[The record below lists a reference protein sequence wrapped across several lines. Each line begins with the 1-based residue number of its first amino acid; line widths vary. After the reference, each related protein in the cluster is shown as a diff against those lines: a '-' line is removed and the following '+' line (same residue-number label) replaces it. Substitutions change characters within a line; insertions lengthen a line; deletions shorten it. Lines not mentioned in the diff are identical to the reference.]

1 MKIKKQWFL
10 AMAVVLLLLSVGA
23 AVPNTSGSSEI
34 RWDIVSINP
43 PTNFNLN
50 PGGIA
55 SARAENCSKITFTGS
70 GTFVAPAGGGGTS
83 SGVTGGGTW
92 ETFSGSSPCPCNSTA
107 TGTPTGSGT
116 YEVTGLVR
124 WEDAPGS
131 LAGPI
136 VDNIGVKADSTS
148 GLAVLRIEYSDGER
162 GVLVVSCHNPVGSPD
177 TLFEGITATKGFV
190 DYWNHQLA
198 VNGVDANRTNF
209 HVLRGPNN

>member
-1 MKIKKQWFL
+1 MCGFPNPASANAHACMAFVQSYGEFCLRETQTMKRSENMKIKKRWFL
-10 AMAVVLLLLSVGA
+10 AMAVAVLLLSVGA
-23 AVPNTSGSSEI
+23 AIPNTNRSSSEI

-107 TGTPTGSGT
+107 TGTTTGSGT

-131 LAGPI
+131 LPGPVI
-136 VDNIGVKADSTS
+136 DNIGVKAD
-148 GLAVLRIEYSDGER
+148 
-162 GVLVVSCHNPVGSPD
+162 
-177 TLFEGITATKGFV
+177 
-190 DYWNHQLA
+190 
-198 VNGVDANRTNF
+198 
-209 HVLRGPNN
+209 

>member
-1 MKIKKQWFL
+1 MKIDRLWFL
-10 AMAVVLLLLSVGA
+10 AIAVVLLPLLVGGA
-23 AVPNTSGSSEI
+23 FRNKNGSSEV

-43 PTNFNLN
+43 PTDFTLD
-50 PGGIA
+50 PGGMA
-55 SARAENCSKITFTGS
+55 SARAEDGSKITVTGS
-70 GTFVAPAGGGGTS
+70 GTFVAPAGRGGTS
-83 SGVTGGGTW
+83 SAATGGGTW
-92 ETFSGSSPCPCNSTA
+92 ETFAPN
-107 TGTPTGSGT
+107 GTTSTGSGT

-131 LAGPI
+131 LPGPVI
-136 VDNIGVKADSTS
+136 DHIGDKADSTS
-148 GLAVLRIEYSDGER
+148 GLAVLRIEYSDGEH

-190 DYWNHQLA
+190 DYWNHDSA

>member
-1 MKIKKQWFL
+1 
-10 AMAVVLLLLSVGA
+10 MAVVLLPLLVGGA
-23 AVPNTSGSSEI
+23 ISNTSGSSEV
-34 RWDIVSINP
+34 RWDIISLQP
-43 PTNFNLN
+43 PNIF
-50 PGGIA
+50 PDGVA
-55 SARAENCSKITFTGS
+55 SARAEDCSKITFTGS

-107 TGTPTGSGT
+107 TGTSTGSGT

-131 LAGPI
+131 LPPPI
-136 VDNIGVKADSTS
+136 IDNIGVKADSTS

-162 GVLVVSCHNPVGSPD
+162 GVLIVSCHNPIGSPNA
-177 TLFEGITATKGFV
+177 LFEGITATKGFV
-190 DYWNHQLA
+190 DYWNHQLT
-198 VNGVDANRTNF
+198 VNGVDANRTQF